1 MREPSSEASSITV
14 RRASSAD
21 LLSIHGLL
29 VELGYA
35 QLTTAALAPV
45 LHAML
50 DDTTRAVWMA
60 EDEAQIVGLLTT
72 TTRPQLRLAG
82 LEMTIEELVVR
93 EHARGQGVGRVLLD
107 HANREAARLG
117 VLRVQLTTN
126 RTRDVYLRGFYPK
139 NGFVEAPSAV
149 MRWSPET

>member
-1 MREPSSEASSITV
+1 MSKSSSTLV
-14 RRASSAD
+14 RRATAAD
-21 LLSIHGLL
+21 LPSVHDLL
-29 VELGYA
+29 IDLGYA
-35 QLTTAALAPV
+35 HLSRDALADV
-45 LHAML
+45 LDAL
-50 DDTTRAVWMA
+50 LRDDTRGVWLA
-60 EDEAQIVGLLTT
+60 DVETEVVGLLTT
-72 TTRPQLRLAG
+72 TVRSQLRLAG

-93 EHARGQGVGRVLLD
+93 EHVRGRGVGRALLD
-107 HANREAARLG
+107 HAKAEARRLG